1 MNFRENKQRWSLR
14 KTSLGLISALLG
26 VVYLNLNNT
35 TIVNADNISLNT
47 DTQTSISSRDS
58 LNGTENTIDK
68 NADTVNEKKSV
79 KVSEE
84 KPSTTNLEENNSQV
98 TKSDSDNIKD
108 EENKS
113 KNTIDIRIQEKN
125 VSKENDSLLSKQKQY
140 SVNLNQKKLDHSNSE
155 TLNKP
160 SNWHYNQ
167 DNNEWT
173 YTKADGKEAENEW
186 VSIDGKQYYF
196 DDNGVMAANGWQ
208 TDNND
213 NFYYFDANGHY
224 LTNYWDHDLSDN
236 TWSYAKSD
244 GKQARDEW
252 INNGQYYMDDTG
264 VMATNG
270 WHTDKN
276 DNSYYFDNNGHYLTN
291 HWDHNTSDNTWSYA
305 KDDGKQAENEW
316 VSINGKQYYF
326 NENGVMAANGWH
338 DDNNDNTYYFDTN
351 GHYLTNYWDYNL
363 STDEYRYAKADG
375 KQAKNEWVDGQY
387 YIDED
392 GVMVANKWYT
402 DNNDNNYCFDTNGH
416 YLTNH
421 WDYNPAT
428 NEWKYAKSDGK
439 QAQD

>member
-35 TIVNADNISLNT
+35 TIVNADNMSLNT

-244 GKQARDEW
+244 GKQARD
-252 INNGQYYMDDTG
+252 
-264 VMATNG
+264 
-270 WHTDKN
+270 
-276 DNSYYFDNNGHYLTN
+276 
-291 HWDHNTSDNTWSYA
+291 
-305 KDDGKQAENEW
+305 
-316 VSINGKQYYF
+316 
-326 NENGVMAANGWH
+326 
-338 DDNNDNTYYFDTN
+338 
-351 GHYLTNYWDYNL
+351 
-363 STDEYRYAKADG
+363 
-375 KQAKNEWVDGQY
+375 
-387 YIDED
+387 
-392 GVMVANKWYT
+392 
-402 DNNDNNYCFDTNGH
+402 
-416 YLTNH
+416 
-421 WDYNPAT
+421 
-428 NEWKYAKSDGK
+428 
-439 QAQD
+439 